1 MSDFCP
7 IIKRLQTVRDLL
19 DKSNEVNFL
28 KGLISGLVN
37 TFVILG
43 HPDEDLTR
51 KRPLGYY

>member
-28 KGLISGLVN
+28 NGLISGLVN

-43 HPDEDLTR
+43 HPDDLTR
-51 KRPLGYY
+51 ERPLGYY

>member
-7 IIKRLQTVRDLL
+7 IIKRLQIVGDLL
-19 DKSNEVNFL
+19 DKTNEVNFL

-43 HPDEDLTR
+43 HPDDLTR
-51 KRPLGYY
+51 ERPLGYY